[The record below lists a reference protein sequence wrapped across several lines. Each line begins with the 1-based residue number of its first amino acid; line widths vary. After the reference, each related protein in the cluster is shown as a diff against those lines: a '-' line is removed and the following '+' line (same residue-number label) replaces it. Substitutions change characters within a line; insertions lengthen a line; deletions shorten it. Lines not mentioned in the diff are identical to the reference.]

1 MRWFT
6 HNNNL
11 RNTPQFKAMS
21 RNHHLLGYGAACLV
35 WEVLAQYGKAP
46 DFRLSLK
53 SSPYDLEFWKD
64 ELQVA
69 NKGTAAILLKGLAT
83 AGVIDRELFENE
95 ALIAAPLMQG
105 ELDDWNKRL
114 LAKKSKQAT

>member
-1 MRWFT
+1 MKWFT

-11 RNTPQFKAMS
+11 RNTPQFRAMS

-46 DFRLSLK
+46 DFRLSLRDRI
-53 SSPYDLEFWKD
+53 YDLEFWKD

-69 NKGTAAILLKGLAT
+69 NKATASILLKELAT
-83 AGVIDRELFENE
+83 AGVIDKELFETE

-114 LAKKSKQAT
+114 LAKKAKLAT